1 MSQLLIGRQRK
12 DGVLI
17 LRLEGYLS
25 LGPAVNTLTAV
36 AGEALAED
44 PPPGIVINLA
54 KVERIDSAG
63 LGELLIISTRAA
75 EKRTVMAVC
84 CATQRVR
91 DLLRVTRMDAMLAVY
106 ADESQA
112 VDALKGEEHP

>member
-17 LRLEGYLS
+17 LRLEGHLS
-25 LGPAVNTLTAV
+25 LGPAVNTLSEA
-36 AGEALAED
+36 AAEALAED
-44 PPPGIVINLA
+44 PPPQIIVNLA

-75 EKRTVMAVC
+75 EKGAKMAVC
-84 CATQRVR
+84 CAVQRVR
-91 DLLRVTRMDAMLAVY
+91 DLLRVTRMDGMLAVY
-106 ADESQA
+106 SDEPQA
-112 VDALKGEEHP
+112 VAALKGEARP

>member
-12 DGVLI
+12 DGILI

-25 LGPAVNTLTAV
+25 LGPAVNALTEA
-36 AGEALAED
+36 AGEALAEN
-44 PPPGIVINLA
+44 PVPAIVVNLS

-75 EKRTVMAVC
+75 EKHAAMVVC
-84 CATQRVR
+84 CASQRVR
-91 DLLRVTRMDAMLAVY
+91 DLLRVTRMDSMLAVY
-106 ADESQA
+106 SDELQA
-112 VDALKGEEHP
+112 VAALTGEGRP